1 MPFNHFDLIAGCY
14 DRAGTFNLS
23 ETFLGYLS
31 LSSDNLLLDAG
42 GGTGRVALALRD
54 LVREVFVAD
63 VSRGMLRRAA
73 MKGLAAVN
81 SPAESLPFP
90 PESINRVVML
100 DALHHVIN
108 QYLTIKEL
116 WRVLAPGGRILIIEP
131 DIDKLVTKLIA
142 LIEKILMMRSH
153 FLAGEKIRAL
163 FFDLDATIHLFK
175 DGSNVI
181 LLVEK

>member
-1 MPFNHFDLIAGCY
+1 
-14 DRAGTFNLS
+14 
-23 ETFLGYLS
+23 
-31 LSSDNLLLDAG
+31 
-42 GGTGRVALALRD
+42 
-54 LVREVFVAD
+54 
-63 VSRGMLRRAA
+63 
-73 MKGLAAVN
+73 
-81 SPAESLPFP
+81 
-90 PESINRVVML
+90 ML

-153 FLAGEKIRAL
+153 FLSGEKIRAL

-181 LLVEK
+181 LIVEK